1 MKKYAGLFANYS
13 IPEGVLDEAFS
24 DFDAAYAKYE
34 IIRDVFDGLSPKDFK
49 RLNESARLS
58 FLNQGITYAVYS
70 EEGGGT
76 EMVFPF
82 DLFPRVID
90 SAEWA
95 SLEEGLLQRNRALNR
110 FLADVYSDQEILK
123 AKVVPV
129 DLVKSS
135 AHYVKAMEGFVPVG
149 GVYIHISGT
158 DLVRHT
164 DGKFYVLEDNLRNP
178 SGVSYVLSNRKAMRR
193 TLYDMFQHT
202 RVEDVSEY
210 PNMLLETLK
219 SVSPR
224 EGVDARCVLLTPGQ
238 YNSAYYEHSLL
249 AQRMGI
255 DLVQG
260 DDMVVEN
267 EVVYLKTLRGLLQV
281 DVIYRRLDDAFL
293 DPEAEGFRDDSMLG
307 VPGLMAAYAA
317 GNVTIVNAPGT
328 GIADDKAICAYVPDM
343 IEFYLK
349 EKPILQNVKTYI
361 CGRPKELKYV
371 LENLGELVV
380 KPVDMSGG
388 YGVMICDRL
397 NQEELDE
404 LAEKIKADPRN
415 FIAQPKIM
423 LSTHGTY
430 IDEEEGFV
438 PRHIDLRTFTLTG
451 KGTEQVLKGGLTR
464 VALKKG
470 SLIVNSSQGGG
481 SKDTWVIAADESVPA
496 PVPPENHGINQQ
508 GRTSFQGQTQTG
520 GQQQSQFSKPR
531 KRPAHAH
538 QNR

>member
-1 MKKYAGLFANYS
+1 MKKYAGLFANYQ
-13 IPEGVLDEAFS
+13 IPEGILDEAFS

-34 IIRDVFDGLSPKDFK
+34 VIREVFDRLSPKDFK
-49 RLNESARLS
+49 RLNESAQLS

-90 SAEWA
+90 AAEWA
-95 SLEEGLLQRNRALNR
+95 DLEKGLLQRNRALNL
-110 FLADVYSDQEILK
+110 FLADVYGEQRILT
-123 AKVVPV
+123 AKVVPEK
-129 DLVKSS
+129 LVKSS
-135 AHYVKAMEGFVPVG
+135 AHYVKAMEGFVPVA

-178 SGVSYVLSNRKAMRR
+178 SGVSYVLSNREAMRR
-193 TLYDMFQHT
+193 TLYEMFQHT

-210 PNMLLETLK
+210 PDILLETLK

-224 EGVDARCVLLTPGQ
+224 EGEDVRCVLLTPGQ

-260 DDMVVEN
+260 DDMVVQDKK
-267 EVVYLKTLRGLLQV
+267 VYLKTMRGLLQI
-281 DVIYRRLDDAFL
+281 DVIYRRLDDGFL
-293 DPEAEGFRDDSMLG
+293 DPEAEGFRKDSMLG
-307 VPGLMAAYAA
+307 VPGLLNAYLE

-343 IEFYLK
+343 IRFYL
-349 EKPILQNVKTYI
+349 EEEPILQNVKTYI
-361 CGRPKELKYV
+361 CGRPKELAYV
-371 LENLGELVV
+371 LENLKDLVV

-388 YGVMICDRL
+388 YGVMICDCL
-397 NQEELDE
+397 NQGELDE
-404 LAEKIKADPRN
+404 LADQIKADPRN
-415 FIAQPKIM
+415 YIAQPKIM

-430 IDEEEGFV
+430 IEEEQSFV

-451 KGTEQVLKGGLTR
+451 KDTARVLRGGLTR
-464 VALKKG
+464 VALKAG

-481 SKDTWVIAADESVPA
+481 SKDTWVITADDSDPQ
-496 PVPPENHGINQQ
+496 PVLPENYGIHQQ
-508 GRTSFQGQTQTG
+508 GAPNFQGQVQTG

-531 KRPAHAH
+531 KRHVHAH
-538 QNR
+538 QNC

>member
-1 MKKYAGLFANYS
+1 MNEHAGLFANYHF
-13 IPEGVLDEAFS
+13 PEGILDEAFS
-24 DFDAAYAKYE
+24 DFATAYERYE
-34 IIRDVFDGLSPKDFK
+34 LIRDTFDRLSPEAFK
-49 RLNESARLS
+49 SLNESARLS

-76 EMVFPF
+76 EKVFPF
-82 DLFPRVID
+82 DLFPRVI
-90 SAEWA
+90 AAHEWA
-95 SLEEGLLQRNRALNR
+95 ELEEGLLQRNLALNK
-110 FLADVYSDQEILK
+110 FLADVYGDQEILK
-123 AKVVPV
+123 AGVVPE

-135 AHYVKAMEGFVPVG
+135 AHYVKAMEGFLPVG

-193 TLYDMFQHT
+193 TLYELFQ
-202 RVEDVSEY
+202 RVQVEDVSDY
-210 PNMLLETLK
+210 PNMLLKTLQ

-224 EGVDARCVLLTPGQ
+224 EGAEPRCVLLTPGQ

-260 DDMVVEN
+260 DDMLVKDNQVL
-267 EVVYLKTLRGLLQV
+267 LKTMDGLLPV
-281 DVIYRRLDDAFL
+281 DVIYRRIDDAFL
-293 DPEAEGFRDDSMLG
+293 DPRADGFREDSMLG
-307 VPGLMAAYAA
+307 VPGLLEVYLN
-317 GNVTIVNAPGT
+317 GGVTIVNAPGT

-343 IEFYLK
+343 IRFYL
-349 EKPILQNVKTYI
+349 EEEPIVDNVKTYI
-361 CGRPKELKYV
+361 CGRPDDLAYV
-371 LENLGELVV
+371 LEHLAELVV

-397 NQEELDE
+397 NESE
-404 LAEKIKADPRN
+404 LAELGEQISADPRN
-415 FIAQPKIM
+415 YIAQPKIM

-430 IDEEEGFV
+430 IDEQTGFA

-451 KGTEQVLKGGLTR
+451 KDGSRVLRGGLTR
-464 VALKKG
+464 VALKEG

-481 SKDTWVIAADESVPA
+481 SKDTWVIATAEAEIRKTIRVTHENAASLDDVMVIERSSSPPA
-496 PVPPENHGINQQ
+496 VLELYSE
-508 GRTSFQGQTQTG
+508 RACKATTVS
-520 GQQQSQFSKPR
+520 
-531 KRPAHAH
+531 
-538 QNR
+538 